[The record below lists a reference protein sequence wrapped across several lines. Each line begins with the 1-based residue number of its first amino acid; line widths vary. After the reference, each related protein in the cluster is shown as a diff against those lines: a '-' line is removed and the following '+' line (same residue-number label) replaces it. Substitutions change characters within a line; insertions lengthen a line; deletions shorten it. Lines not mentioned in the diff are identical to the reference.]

1 MLDREVAERVKSVSL
16 ACTNQLDRSVK
27 EALGGPEV
35 HASMYR
41 RLVGRVLGE
50 IFTEVLTPIY
60 VAYPDM
66 EPEELKKARLEPQP
80 LAMPPELASK
90 LMDVITFAHQ
100 ELSSLRTELSI
111 DPEKDVGNLNLA
123 LQEPLGALQDIQEF
137 LYRVCPEIK
146 EP

>member
-1 MLDREVAERVKSVSL
+1 
-16 ACTNQLDRSVK
+16 
-27 EALGGPEV
+27 
-35 HASMYR
+35 
-41 RLVGRVLGE
+41 
-50 IFTEVLTPIY
+50 
-60 VAYPDM
+60 
-66 EPEELKKARLEPQP
+66 
-80 LAMPPELASK
+80 MPPELASK